1 MQSALDTPLGQ
12 LTLVAVVYAGVVMVA
27 ALVIALRRVP
37 RPAWLDH
44 MVWILELLLV
54 VRAVAGLGS
63 MLKGERPDELSAH
76 VGYLV
81 AAVCVLPI
89 AMQSVA
95 EDRSTWSSAVV
106 TVASLAVGVVAVRL
120 QMTWGQGA

>member
-12 LTLVAVVYAGVVMVA
+12 LTLVAAAYAGVVMVA
-27 ALVIALRRVP
+27 ALVITLRKVS
-37 RPAWLDH
+37 RPAWLDQ
-44 MVWILELLLV
+44 MVWILELLLA

-63 MLKGERPDELSAH
+63 MLNGQRPEELSAH
-76 VGYLV
+76 IGYLV

-89 AMQSVA
+89 AMQSIA
-95 EDRSTWSSAVV
+95 DDRGAWSSAVV

-120 QMTWGQGA
+120 QMTWGQGV

>member
-1 MQSALDTPLGQ
+1 MHDATHTALGQ
-12 LTLVAVVYAGVVMVA
+12 LTLVAIGYA
-27 ALVIALRRVP
+27 ALVTLAALVVTVGRHP
-37 RPAWLDH
+37 RPPLLDNA
-44 MVWILELLLV
+44 VWILEVLLA

-63 MLKGERPDELSAH
+63 MLDGQRPEEFSAH

-95 EDRSTWSSAVV
+95 DDRGPWSSGVV
-106 TVASLAVGVVAVRL
+106 TVAALAVTVVAVRL
-120 QMTWGQGA
+120 QMTWGHGG

>member
-1 MQSALDTPLGQ
+1 MHDATSTALGQ
-12 LTLVAVVYAGVVMVA
+12 LTLVAIGYA
-27 ALVIALRRVP
+27 ALVTLAALVVTVTRRP
-37 RPAWLDH
+37 RPQLLDNA
-44 MVWILELLLV
+44 VWILEVLLA

-63 MLKGERPDELSAH
+63 MLDGQRPEELSAH

-95 EDRSTWSSAVV
+95 DDKGPWSSGVV
-106 TVASLAVGVVAVRL
+106 TVAALAVTVVAVRL
-120 QMTWGQGA
+120 QMTWGHGG

>member
-12 LTLVAVVYAGVVMVA
+12 LTLVAAVYAGVVMLA
-27 ALVIALRRVP
+27 ALVITLRRVA

-54 VRAVAGLGS
+54 LRAVAGLGS
-63 MLKGERPDELSAH
+63 MLKGQRPDELSAH

-89 AMQSVA
+89 AMQSVSD
-95 EDRSTWSSAVV
+95 DRSTWSSAVV

-120 QMTWGQGA
+120 QMTWGQGV

>member
-1 MQSALDTPLGQ
+1 MQSALDSPLGQ
-12 LTLVAVVYAGVVMVA
+12 LTLVAAAYAGLVMVV
-27 ALVIALRRVP
+27 ALVIVLRRVE

-63 MLKGERPDELSAH
+63 LVKGERPEELSAH

-81 AAVCVLPI
+81 AAVCLLPI
-89 AMQSVA
+89 AMQSIS

>member
-1 MQSALDTPLGQ
+1 MQSALDSPLGQ
-12 LTLVAVVYAGVVMVA
+12 LTLVAAAYAGLVMVV
-27 ALVIALRRVP
+27 ALVIVLRRVE

-63 MLKGERPDELSAH
+63 LLKGERPEELSAH

-81 AAVCVLPI
+81 AAVCLLPI
-89 AMQSVA
+89 AMQSIS